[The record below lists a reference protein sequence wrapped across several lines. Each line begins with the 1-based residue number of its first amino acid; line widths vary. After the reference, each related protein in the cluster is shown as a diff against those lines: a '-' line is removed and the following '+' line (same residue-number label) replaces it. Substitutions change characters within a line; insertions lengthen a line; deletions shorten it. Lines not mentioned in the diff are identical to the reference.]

1 MSVLESVRG
10 IRPVSMLEVRNRLT
24 DFTLI
29 LFAVLGFPAL
39 TVSLLRVREFGWMG
53 SMSVHAGVYAFL
65 VILCFL
71 RRRLPLNAKAV
82 TILGLLFILGS
93 WSYPSLAAAGSGVFF
108 YLTTVVLATLFYGF
122 RGGFISFLLC
132 LTGLLAAL
140 TAARAGFIDLE
151 VDLNLYSLSLSA
163 WGAKIAA
170 FTLLGGLSLGLM
182 SFMQEWLTGSIR
194 EMEGEIEEHRR
205 TEERLE
211 ASLSEKEV
219 LLPEV
224 HHRVKSNLQAISGL
238 LDVHRESTADPGPAR
253 AISDSQSRIRV
264 MAQIHEELYGSR
276 DLSSIDFSHFL
287 KRLATGILTSYGADT
302 GNISL
307 KLETE
312 PVTMVV
318 DTAIP
323 CGLIVNELVTN
334 SIKYAFPGA
343 REGTIRIAFSRLG
356 EDRYQLVVADDGVGM
371 LPGAEVGNTLGLRLV
386 EALSGQ
392 LGAETTLSSRGG
404 TTFTMVFREYREAG
418 SQVY

>member
-1 MSVLESVRG
+1 MSMV
-10 IRPVSMLEVRNRLT
+10 EVRNRLT

-29 LFAVLGFPAL
+29 LFTALGLPAL
-39 TVSLLRVREFGWMG
+39 SVSLLRIREFGWMV
-53 SMSVHAGVYAFL
+53 SMGVHLAAYVL
-65 VILCFL
+65 MVILFLL
-71 RRRLPLNAKAV
+71 RRRTPQALKAGI
-82 TILGLLFILGS
+82 ILGLLVFLGS

-108 YLTTVVLATLFYGF
+108 YLTAVVLGTLFFGF
-122 RGGFISFLLC
+122 RGGFVVFTLC
-132 LTGLLAAL
+132 LTGLFSAL
-140 TAARAGFIDLE
+140 LAARAGFIHPE
-151 VDLNLYSLSLSA
+151 VDLNLYSVSLSA
-163 WGAKIAA
+163 WGAKIAS

-194 EMEGEIEEHRR
+194 EMEDEIQEHRR

-219 LLPEV
+219 LLREV

-238 LDVHRESTADPGPAR
+238 LDFHRETTADPGPAR

-287 KRLATGILTSYGADT
+287 ERLATGILTSYGADT
-302 GNISL
+302 GHISL
-307 KLETE
+307 KLEAE

-334 SIKYAFPGA
+334 SIKYAFPEG
-343 REGTIRIAFSRLG
+343 RGGTIRIAFSRRG
-356 EDRYQLVVADDGVGM
+356 EDRYQLVVADDGVG
-371 LPGAEVGNTLGLRLV
+371 LPPGAEGGTTLGLRLV

-418 SQVY
+418 AQVY